1 MDGLNRGLPLAR
13 RNFHEQYDKGQR
25 KSIRFSQNVGRAS
38 KTKDMVVDRRGRL
51 EYKHTVPDSR
61 ARTQFHKE

>member
-1 MDGLNRGLPLAR
+1 VDRLNRSSPLAR

-38 KTKDMVVDRRGRL
+38 KIKDMVIDRRGRL
-51 EYKHTVPDSR
+51 E
-61 ARTQFHKE
+61 